1 VRDGRLATTWGRRS
15 LAASIT
21 LLLGGIAGCGTSS
34 NVATPGKAPVRPG
47 AVQPAVL
54 RIPSLGVDTRLER
67 LGLGATGAL
76 QPPRNPQE
84 AGWFAGGPVPGETGP
99 AVIAGHLD
107 STHGPA
113 VFYRLAQL
121 RAGDRIF
128 VERTDGTTVVFRVQS
143 VQTYPKAAF
152 PTAEVY
158 GPTPEA
164 ALRLITCGGTFDRSH
179 QTYEDNVVAY
189 AAVEA

>member
-1 VRDGRLATTWGRRS
+1 MILALVVAGT
-15 LAASIT
+15 
-21 LLLGGIAGCGTSS
+21 AGCGTSGPI
-34 NVATPGKAPVRPG
+34 AAPARAPVRPG
-47 AVQPAVL
+47 VVEPAML

-67 LGLGATGAL
+67 LGLDKTGAL
-76 QPPRNPQE
+76 QPPADPQQ
-84 AGWFAGGPVPGETGP
+84 AGWFAAGPAPGEIGP
-99 AVIAGHLD
+99 AVIAGHVD
-107 STHGPA
+107 SKHGPA
-113 VFYRLAQL
+113 VFYHLARL

-128 VERTDGTTVVFRVQS
+128 VERSDGTTVVFRVRS

-164 ALRLITCGGTFDRSH
+164 ALRLITCGGRFDRSR
-179 QTYEDNVVAY
+179 QSYEDNVVAY

>member
-1 VRDGRLATTWGRRS
+1 MILA
-15 LAASIT
+15 LALVGT
-21 LLLGGIAGCGTSS
+21 VGCGTSS
-34 NVATPGKAPVRPG
+34 HTTTPSRTPVRPG
-47 AVQPAVL
+47 VVEPAVL

-67 LGLGATGAL
+67 LGLDKAGAL
-76 QPPRNPQE
+76 QPPRDPQE
-84 AGWFAGGPVPGETGP
+84 AGWFAGGPAPGDIGP
-99 AVIAGHLD
+99 AVIAGHVD
-107 STHGPA
+107 SRHGPA

-128 VERTDGTTVVFRVQS
+128 VERSDGTTVVFRVRS

-164 ALRLITCGGTFDRSH
+164 ALRLITCGGRFDRRLQS
-179 QTYEDNVVAY
+179 YEDNVVAY
-189 AAVEA
+189 AAAEAPS